1 MEPKALNY
9 SIYKH
14 KEWQQLTYSSNAQ
27 QKDWAEQPA
36 MAASHIRQ
44 GEHRFGSAA
53 HGRTHTAYPCHGRAD
68 SDGRAQESQEEAS
81 GQKDGWTA

>member
-1 MEPKALNY
+1 
-9 SIYKH
+9 
-14 KEWQQLTYSSNAQ
+14 
-27 QKDWAEQPA
+27 

-53 HGRTHTAYPCHGRAD
+53 HGRTHAAHPCHGRAD

-81 GQKDGWTA
+81 GQKDG